1 MASPRTSSTRL
12 SASSRLRRDAMRR
25 NAYGSGDTCGF
36 THSSHGESSS
46 ATGYESLS
54 SNAYSY
60 SNIESANEANE
71 SYLSYVR
78 DRAYGSTYAQPP
90 SLNVHLRQL
99 RSLAGTIVNS
109 ALGVMDSEHVSMD
122 GMGAD
127 YTSFGTSG
135 DYSAL
140 LNGLNSDTSDRAYQD
155 LVGYHEHERTR
166 TDIDLSSYL
175 DSSTGNSYSK
185 LPRQHYQQ

>member
-1 MASPRTSSTRL
+1 M
-12 SASSRLRRDAMRR
+12 
-25 NAYGSGDTCGF
+25 
-36 THSSHGESSS
+36 
-46 ATGYESLS
+46 
-54 SNAYSY
+54 
-60 SNIESANEANE
+60 
-71 SYLSYVR
+71 
-78 DRAYGSTYAQPP
+78 STYDNYGV
-90 SLNVHLRQL
+90 SLGRRAAVSTESGLTG
-99 RSLAGTIVNS
+99 SSTIVNS